1 MISGRIRIFSGQ
13 DHMTGSCNHPGYVDD
28 RSPLAYCL
36 QRSNPLLSLH
46 GTEQFSS
53 VYQHGGACHKAE
65 PIAYHTG
72 HVSGQFFSMPRINC
86 SMNCI
91 WENS

>member
-1 MISGRIRIFSGQ
+1 MISGRIRMFSGQ
-13 DHMTGSCNHPGYVDD
+13 DHMTGSCDHPGYVDD

-36 QRSNPLLSLH
+36 QRSNPLLPLH
-46 GTEQFSS
+46 GPEQFSS

-72 HVSGQFFSMPRINC
+72 YHVPDIHGNPQRP
-86 SMNCI
+86 
-91 WENS
+91 